1 MRYGQDKDFGCFLLC
16 DVKSNEK
23 IRNDPSFSQCPMLV
37 SKCKITDKNLSEY
50 QLNQIKGKRQN
61 NNTNYNSQ
69 SEKLITNLGNDSNCY
84 LNFEMYQMMKKAGY
98 EIVIKKV
105 LEFQH
110 KAIFKNYIEYLYSKK
125 KEYSL
130 QNKKSMELC
139 FKILMNSF
147 YGSTLTDKSKFRDIR
162 ICTTKTQAL
171 KFTKLPNFHS
181 YKIINENL
189 IIIQLSKNKCIFD
202 SPIVIGSEVLFNS
215 KCNLYNYMYN
225 IIPKLFGKNNIIYSF
240 RDTDSITY
248 KIKNC
253 SYEKYLN
260 ILKENPQY
268 FNKEMGLMENQ
279 VHENINE
286 VNSLRSKSY
295 SIQKVS
301 DVHIKKDEN
310 YKLRKSKGINKNYCK
325 VNHTHEYFKKIL
337 FNEMKTSKAE
347 YYKISL
353 KDGKLITEL
362 QIKDDISN
370 FNDKRYMI
378 DNLTS
383 KPHEI
388 YL

>member
-1 MRYGQDKDFGCFLLC
+1 
-16 DVKSNEK
+16 
-23 IRNDPSFSQCPMLV
+23 MLV
-37 SKCKITDKNLSEY
+37 SKCKLTDKSLSEHK
-50 QLNQIKGKRQN
+50 LNQIKEKRQN

-69 SEKLITNLGNDSNCY
+69 TEKLITNLGNDSNTY
-84 LNFEMYQMMKKAGY
+84 LNFEVYQMMKSAGY
-98 EIVIKKV
+98 DITIKKI
-105 LEFQH
+105 LEFNH
-110 KAIFKNYIEYLYSKK
+110 KAMFKTYIEYLYSKK

-147 YGSTLTDKSKFRDIR
+147 YESTLTDKQDRDFR
-162 ICTTKTQAL
+162 ICVTKRKAL

-189 IIIQLSKNKCIFD
+189 IIIELSKNKCVFD
-202 SPIVIGSEVLFNS
+202 SPILIGSEVLFNS

-225 IIPKLFGKNNIIYSF
+225 IIPKLFGRENITFSF
-240 RDTDSITY
+240 RDTDGITY
-248 KIKNC
+248 KINNC
-253 SYEKYLN
+253 SNEKYLKN
-260 ILKENPQY
+260 LKDNPQY

-279 VHENINE
+279 ILENINE

-301 DVHIKKDEN
+301 DINIKKDEN
-310 YKLRKSKGINKNYCK
+310 YKLRKSKGINNNYCK
-325 VNHTHEYFKKIL
+325 VNHTHEYFKTIL
-337 FNEMKTSKAE
+337 LNEKKTTKAE

-370 FNDKRYMI
+370 FNDKRHMI
-378 DNLTS
+378 NNLVS

-388 YL
+388 NL